1 MFYDRVARQCIVPPH
16 MMRHLL
22 EKGDPR
28 LRAAA
33 LRTLIDGA
41 RVRGRREIFGMLPSA
56 VPAGEKHRT
65 IYDAGH
71 SSDLPGVKVRDE
83 GGGPA
88 RDSSANEAYDG
99 LGATY
104 DLYHEVYERNSIDN
118 KGLRLDASVHYQVDY
133 DNAFW
138 DGRQMV
144 FGDGDG
150 VLFIGFTKAIDVIGH
165 ELTHGVTQYEC
176 GLEYHDEP
184 GALNESISDVFGSLV
199 KQYALGQ
206 DVNAADWLIG
216 SGILARGVHGV
227 ALRSMKDPGTAY
239 DDEQLGRDPQ
249 PANYKNY
256 VRTSDDNGGVHIN
269 SGIPNR
275 AFYLTAVAI
284 GGHAWEQAGAI
295 WYHSLHRLQPQSDFQ
310 HAANT
315 TFQVAGELYGA
326 GSAQQQAVRE
336 GWTGVGIKISGLP
349 RVGKGRMTPRQV
361 VDVDAVLV
369 EKQVERITA
378 KLTDKIVDA
387 LGEKIIDALTEKLE
401 ASVK

>member
-1 MFYDRVARQCIVPPH
+1 MPHDRVFRQCIVPPH

-118 KGLRLDASVHYQVDY
+118 KGLGLDASVHYQVEY

-206 DVNAADWLIG
+206 DVNVADWLIG

-256 VRTSDDNGGVHIN
+256 VRSSDDNGGVHIN

-275 AFYLTAVAI
+275 AFYLTAMAI
-284 GGHAWEQAGAI
+284 RGHPREQAGAI

-310 HAANT
+310 HAATT
-315 TFQVAGELYGA
+315 TFQVAGELYGT

-369 EKQVERITA
+369 EKQVEKITA

-387 LGEKIIDALTEKLE
+387 LGEKIIDALSEKLE